1 MSLKRDRLSTLPH
14 TVHDSARVT
23 ADQGLERDF
32 MSGLLLYS
40 QKQAPYFDSSYD
52 PPT

>member
-1 MSLKRDRLSTLPH
+1 MLLKRGRLNAPSH
-14 TVHDSARVT
+14 TVHDSATVT
-23 ADQGLERDF
+23 AGQGLERDC
-32 MSGLLLYS
+32 MSELLLYS